1 MPGTIASHA
10 SMSAVATAARR
21 HTAGERT
28 FTRGVLGYTVPVTR
42 VDYVHKGY
50 HTTRG
55 SPLYPLIVLYN
66 VENYCG

>member
-1 MPGTIASHA
+1 MR
-10 SMSAVATAARR
+10 TAL
-21 HTAGERT
+21 
-28 FTRGVLGYTVPVTR
+28 FTDVGIYEACNNKVRYCA
-42 VDYVHKGY
+42 Y